1 MGRIS
6 SGAPSDVA
14 ETTSPVAVRTPS
26 RPLASSL
33 FAVRR
38 GRQPLDLEEAGSAA
52 AYVTASNDFLTAS
65 VNVLGNATRH
75 RQDGERGN
83 MLVLTIDRP
92 PLHLSDQFLIDGDTS
107 DTRIPFKR
115 PSVIF
120 PSVENKPTIVN
131 SSFTYDAGKNLNGVT
146 VDIPKREKKRVIWRT
161 SAICFG
167 NGATKQVFEN
177 DHCSVTSPT

>member
-14 ETTSPVAVRTPS
+14 EAAPPAARTPS

-83 MLVLTIDRP
+83 MLLISCLTIAQ
-92 PLHLSDQFLIDGDTS
+92 L
-107 DTRIPFKR
+107 
-115 PSVIF
+115 
-120 PSVENKPTIVN
+120 
-131 SSFTYDAGKNLNGVT
+131 
-146 VDIPKREKKRVIWRT
+146 
-161 SAICFG
+161 
-167 NGATKQVFEN
+167 
-177 DHCSVTSPT
+177 

>member
-1 MGRIS
+1 MF
-6 SGAPSDVA
+6 V
-14 ETTSPVAVRTPS
+14 
-26 RPLASSL
+26 
-33 FAVRR
+33 
-38 GRQPLDLEEAGSAA
+38 
-52 AYVTASNDFLTAS
+52 
-65 VNVLGNATRH
+65 
-75 RQDGERGN
+75 
-83 MLVLTIDRP
+83 DRP
-92 PLHLSDQFLIDGDTS
+92 TLNLLDQFLIDGDTS

-146 VDIPKREKKRVIWRT
+146 VDIPKREKEGDMAYART